1 MKGNLYEKEF
11 ETIAKYYEQSG
22 GDASKFL
29 RKDIVSIIVSGDK
42 VIGRNTVSG
51 VELKAKELEN
61 GVELWIN
68 VADNVQ
74 LNNPIHLCTG
84 YHKPEGTQRVFIH
97 TKIGKNA
104 KVDFISHCV
113 FPKGTN
119 FTHKMIADTEI
130 GENSKVSYNDTHF
143 HSPDG
148 GVTVEA
154 VYNTRVAKNGLFEN
168 VFHLTKT
175 RVGKL
180 FVQMKVVLEKKASA
194 FLESK
199 VFEKEDDEVEIIEEL
214 NLDGESSSGI
224 AKTVVFA
231 TDRSRAKIINRAFG
245 NAPFAKGHI
254 ECKEVVKGDNVNVG
268 TIPELYV
275 KDEKAELTHEA
286 SIGRVNVK
294 QLETLMSKGLTEDE
308 ATELIVRGMLK

>member
-1 MKGNLYEKEF
+1 MSKSLYEKEF

-42 VIGRNTVSG
+42 VIRRNTVSG
-51 VELKAKELEN
+51 VELKAKEIEN
-61 GVELWIN
+61 GVEIWLNI
-68 VADNVQ
+68 ADNVQ
-74 LNNPIHLCTG
+74 LDNPIHLCTG
-84 YHKPEGTQRVFIH
+84 YLKPEGIQRVFIH

-104 KVDFISHCV
+104 KIAFISHCV
-113 FPKGTN
+113 FPKGVN
-119 FTHKMIADTEI
+119 FTHKMIADLEI
-130 GENSKVSYNDTHF
+130 GENSEVIYNDTHF

-154 VYNTRVAKNGLFEN
+154 IYDARVAKNGLYEN
-168 VFHLTKT
+168 AFHLTKT

-180 FVQMKVVLEKKASA
+180 FVQMKVDLEENASA
-194 FLESK
+194 RLESK
-199 VFEKEDDEVEIIEEL
+199 VFEKEDDEIEIVEEL
-214 NLDGESSSGI
+214 NLNGRSSSGI
-224 AKTVVFA
+224 AKTIVFA
-231 TDRSRAKIINRAFG
+231 TDRSKAKIINRAFG

-254 ECKEVVKGDNVNVG
+254 ECKEVVKGNGVNVG

-294 QLETLMSKGLTEDE
+294 QLETLMSKGLSEDE